1 MASKAEQQLILKLK
15 LKTEIRSKTISLR
28 VSNTVYEYLKNNAQ
42 SSVGDYIVGLIVDDM
57 LQHKPELDVKSEI
70 LDCFR

>member
-1 MASKAEQQLILKLK
+1 MSKAEKEIIAKMSLKN
-15 LKTEIRSKTISLR
+15 EVRSKTISLR